1 MMARPLDRLH
11 WLWLATAVVYLV
23 FIVRFWVSEWP
34 TEEDGF
40 YLWAWWQWD
49 IIVVTVLAWAIPL
62 VLLYALGWAVVWV
75 RRSLRG

>member
-1 MMARPLDRLH
+1 MARPLNRWH

-23 FIVRFWVSEWP
+23 FIVEFLVSEWP
-34 TEEDGF
+34 TEEDGLLF
-40 YLWAWWQWD
+40 WAWWQWD
-49 IIVVTVLAWAIPL
+49 LIVVAVLAWAIPL